1 MKRILSN
8 VFSVG
13 KKKMVKVSSRGV
25 NKTTMNGGLIKAG
38 VHENRINLVTSI
50 KRPFRFNATVFT
62 FIAVVR

>member
-1 MKRILSN
+1 
-8 VFSVG
+8 
-13 KKKMVKVSSRGV
+13 MVKVSSRGV